1 MSKEIVISNEKIKC
15 TISAMGAEIQSIIK
29 DGKELIWEGN
39 PDVWSGRS
47 PVLFPICGG
56 LKDDKYIFE
65 GKEYTLPKHGFAR
78 KSEFEV
84 EEASDDK
91 VTFLLKANEETKEN
105 YPFDFEFRI
114 VYELAGDEIKVEYKV
129 SNIGDN
135 AMYYSVGSHE
145 AYACPEGIEEYSVV
159 FDEEET
165 LKASI
170 LNGNLLEYNTNLIGE
185 NIRELP
191 LKYEFFAIDALVF
204 LDIKSRKVRLM
215 HKGEKV
221 VDVEFDGADYL
232 LLWTKPTG
240 KYICI
245 EPWCG
250 VPDFEDSDYDIT
262 KKRGI
267 LSVNPGETDIKTH
280 TLNF

>member
-1 MSKEIVISNEKIKC
+1 MSKEIIISNEKIKC
-15 TISAMGAEIQSIIK
+15 TIFTMGAEIQSIIK

-65 GKEYTLPKHGFAR
+65 GAEYTLPKHGFAR

-84 EEASDDK
+84 EESSDTEA
-91 VTFLLKANEETKEN
+91 VFLLKSNDETKKN
-105 YPFDFEFRI
+105 YPFDFELRVI
-114 VYELAGDEIKVEYKV
+114 YTLSGEEIKVEYKL
-129 SNIGDN
+129 SNVGN
-135 AMYYSVGSHE
+135 KTMYYSVGSHE

-191 LKYEFFAIDALVF
+191 LKYEYFAIDALVF
-204 LDIKSRKVRLM
+204 LDVKSRKVTLM
-215 HKGEKV
+215 HKDKKV

-250 VPDFEDSDYDIT
+250 IPDFEDSDYDIT

-267 LSVNPGETDIKTH
+267 ISAKPGETVTKTH
-280 TLNF
+280 KLIF